1 MLLKHMHVPF
11 TTAARV
17 QVHITGVSCPQGPAP
32 ADRNEPGKV
41 WLTNRAVS
49 GAIELSDAAI
59 SHALFAAADL
69 AHLTRVVPNAIQS
82 EVTI

>member
-1 MLLKHMHVPF
+1 MLLEHVHVPF

-17 QVHITGVSCPQGPAP
+17 EVHITGVGGPHGPAP
-32 ADRNEPGKV
+32 ADRNEPDKV

-49 GAIELSDAAI
+49 GAIELSDAVI

-69 AHLTRVVPNAIQS
+69 AHLTRVVANAI
-82 EVTI
+82 